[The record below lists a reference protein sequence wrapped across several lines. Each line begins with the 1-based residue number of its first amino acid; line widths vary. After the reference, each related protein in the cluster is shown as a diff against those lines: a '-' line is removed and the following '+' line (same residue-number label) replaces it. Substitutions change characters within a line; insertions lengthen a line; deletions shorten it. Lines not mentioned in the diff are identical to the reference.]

1 MTTADLP
8 DDQRL
13 LLELRRA
20 IGSGEYPAGQKLP
33 SIRALSERYGIDR
46 NIVERVIREL
56 RDAGL
61 VETRQGA
68 GTFVRTF
75 KAIPRSSPSRL
86 AKARWL
92 GGETIQDADTKDR
105 RRELGPPRTG
115 EMPAQDWIAEALCVT
130 VGEPVAFRDRRY
142 TVDDRPVQ
150 LSTSYLPVDI
160 ARGTQIMHTDSGP
173 GGIYAR
179 LAELGHEP
187 ARFIEYV
194 RARMPYPEEV
204 ERLSLPSGTPVLQVT
219 RHAFN
224 AEGRCVEINV
234 MILDGMA
241 FLLDYSFPA

>member
-8 DDQRL
+8 DYQRL
-13 LLELRRA
+13 LVELRRL
-20 IGSGEYPAGQKLP
+20 IGNGEYQPGQRLP
-33 SIRALSERYGIDR
+33 SIRILSEQYGIDR

-56 RDAGL
+56 RDTGL
-61 VETRQGA
+61 VEARQGA
-68 GTFVRTF
+68 GTFVRSF

-105 RRELGPPRTG
+105 RRELEPPRTG
-115 EMPAQDWIAEALCVT
+115 EMPMPEWVAEALGGT
-130 VGEPVAFRDRRY
+130 TGEPVAFRDRRY
-142 TVDDRPVQ
+142 TVDERPVQ

-187 ARFIEYV
+187 ANFVEYV
-194 RARMPYPEEV
+194 RARMPLPDEA
-204 ERLSLPSGTPVLQVT
+204 ERLSLPGGTPVLQVT

-224 AEGRCVEINV
+224 ADGRCVEVNL